1 MNNKEIVIRLL
12 IAVIIGGLIGY
23 EREYKKRPAGFRT
36 HVLVC
41 VGAAIIS
48 MIQISIGQSTIDL
61 VTSNVALKE
70 VFKIDYGRLGAQ
82 VITGVG
88 FLGAGT
94 IIHQKG
100 SVKGLTTAATIWTVA
115 CVGLAIGLGYYFLSI
130 SSAILIFMILI
141 IFKKLEGRLIYKKT
155 NMKLII
161 EYNNGLDHSGE
172 IQNYFEKHSIDIV
185 DIYVIVEDNKNK
197 KCKVEYSINV
207 PNALS
212 SSSLVKDF
220 ALFKEVN
227 SYKFTKKIKVD
238 NPFNNLDIK

>member
-161 EYNNGLDHSGE
+161 EYNNGLDH
-172 IQNYFEKHSIDIV
+172 IV
-185 DIYVIVEDNKNK
+185 DIYVIDEDNKNK